1 MYEQDVLLYEQES
14 YRLPGAAEAQGAE
27 HAAEAMLL
35 TGDFLNSG
43 QVG

>member
-1 MYEQDVLLYEQES
+1 MYEQDVFLYEQES
-14 YRLPGAAEAQGAE
+14 YSLPGAAEAQGAE
-27 HAAEAMLL
+27 LAAEAMLL